1 MASIDKLKYNFDT
14 GARANMFSV
23 SIHCPKLF
31 GTAID
36 ALRVETCSLPGRKL
50 ETQAWSEYGMT
61 RNLPNGVVTD
71 DGGEMTM
78 SFICD
83 TSFAD
88 RFIIEAWQSEIYG
101 GAGVD
106 VERGN
111 SIHPIMKFY
120 NDYIGTVHIN
130 TLRKDDKTSLEYTIH
145 EAYPVSFEKMELSTE
160 SADILKFSV
169 TFNFRTW
176 ESKYVPAPKLSAL
189 NKGRRVLDALQEGLK
204 VGSRFNR
211 KSKDILDK
219 VNKLDGTATRLQS
232 LLGGNG

>member
-14 GARANMFSV
+14 GARSNMFSV
-23 SIHCPKLF
+23 FINCPKLGF
-31 GTAID
+31 KLDG
-36 ALRVETCSLPGRKL
+36 LRVETCSLPGRKI

-61 RNLPNGVVTD
+61 RNLPTGVVSD
-71 DGGEMTM
+71 DGGELTMT
-78 SFICD
+78 FICD
-83 TSFAD
+83 SSFAD
-88 RFIIEAWQSEIYG
+88 RFFLEAWQSTIFG
-101 GAGVD
+101 GEGD
-106 VERGN
+106 IDTGN
-111 SIHPIMKFY
+111 SIHPIFKY
-120 NDYIGTVHIN
+120 YYDYVGELTIN
-130 TLRKDDKTSLEYTIH
+130 SLRKDDKKSLQYTIH
-145 EAYPVSFEKMELSTE
+145 EAYPVSFEKMEFSTE
-160 SADILKFSV
+160 SSEILKFSV

>member
-1 MASIDKLKYNFDT
+1 MASIDEIKYNFDT

-204 VGSRFNR
+204 VGSRFNK
-211 KSKDILDK
+211 KSKKFLDK
-219 VNKLDGTATRLQS
+219 VNKLDGTATRLQT

>member
-1 MASIDKLKYNFDT
+1 MASIDEIKHNFDT

-204 VGSRFNR
+204 VGSRFNK
-211 KSKDILDK
+211 KSKKFLDK
-219 VNKLDGTATRLQS
+219 VNKLDGTATRLQT

>member
-204 VGSRFNR
+204 VGSRFNK
-211 KSKDILDK
+211 KSKKFLDK
-219 VNKLDGTATRLQS
+219 VNKLDGTATRLQT

>member
-1 MASIDKLKYNFDT
+1 MASIDEIKYNFDT

-160 SADILKFSV
+160 SADILKF
-169 TFNFRTW
+169 
-176 ESKYVPAPKLSAL
+176 
-189 NKGRRVLDALQEGLK
+189 
-204 VGSRFNR
+204 
-211 KSKDILDK
+211 
-219 VNKLDGTATRLQS
+219 
-232 LLGGNG
+232 